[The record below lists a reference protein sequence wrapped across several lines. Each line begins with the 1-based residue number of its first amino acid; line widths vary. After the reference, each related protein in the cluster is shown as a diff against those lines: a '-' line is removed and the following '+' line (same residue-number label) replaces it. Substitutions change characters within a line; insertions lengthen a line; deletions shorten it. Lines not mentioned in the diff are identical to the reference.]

1 MAPSA
6 KRIVLE
12 LLTAAHPNESPV
24 AQLVRACDVVG
35 VDDNNVRVILARLV
49 AAGTVELAGRG
60 VYRLGRAARPLTEQV
75 LSWREL
81 DKQVR
86 RWDGGWA
93 FVQLAHLSRSDRA
106 ALRRR
111 ERALRLLGF
120 RELERGLAV
129 RPDNL
134 VGGVAG
140 LRDRLVAL
148 GVDDQAI
155 VTRASELDDA
165 TEARAR
171 RLWDAERLTQSYRQ
185 TAERIERWL
194 VAAADCRRVSRR
206 AKPSGLAATC
216 CARSCTIRGCPSR
229 SSTCRAACPR
239 RGRAPAGCRRAQD
252 VGGPVWPCRRAHCRG
267 GAPCLV
273 SKAPR
278 ICSRGTRSARSRGP
292 RTSAA

>member
-24 AQLVRACDVVG
+24 AQLVRACEVVG
-35 VDDNNVRVILARLV
+35 VDDNNVRVVLARLV
-49 AAGTVELAGRG
+49 AAGTVEPSGRG

-93 FVQLAHLSRSDRA
+93 FVQLAHLPRSDRA

-134 VGGVAG
+134 VGGVAA

-148 GVDDQAI
+148 GVDEQAI
-155 VTRASELDDA
+155 VTRASDLDIA

-171 RLWDAERLTQSYRQ
+171 RLWDAERLTQSYRH

-194 VAAADCRRVSRR
+194 VAAADLSPRVAAREAFWFGGDVLRKIMYDPRLPEPLVDVAARR
-206 AKPSGLAATC
+206 ALVDAARRLDVAGRRIWAGLFGLA
-216 CARSCTIRGCPSR
+216 PSVME
-229 SSTCRAACPR
+229 
-239 RGRAPAGCRRAQD
+239 D
-252 VGGPVWPCRRAHCRG
+252 
-267 GAPCLV
+267 
-273 SKAPR
+273 
-278 ICSRGTRSARSRGP
+278 TRHAS
-292 RTSAA
+292 